1 MHKKR
6 EKRIETQSEVKTKVR
21 RIEKKNSFDEE
32 EQKNKTKPIKVML
45 LPVRKFCA
53 RLKNTVAGW

>member
-1 MHKKR
+1 MLFSSIKADQRYIHKKR

-45 LPVRKFCA
+45 LPVH
-53 RLKNTVAGW
+53 

>member
-6 EKRIETQSEVKTKVR
+6 EKRIETHSEVKTKVR

-53 RLKNTVAGW
+53 SVKNTVAGW